1 MKLFEGKNNEIRRL
15 MRNFS
20 LRVNRLKRISYGPYT
35 LEFIPNPNDLQEVQ
49 IDAEIR
55 KLLYLYYK
63 KRTLEANQKL
73 NETKQEL

>member
-35 LEFIPNPNDLQEVQ
+35 LEYIPNPNDL
-49 IDAEIR
+49 
-55 KLLYLYYK
+55 
-63 KRTLEANQKL
+63 
-73 NETKQEL
+73 